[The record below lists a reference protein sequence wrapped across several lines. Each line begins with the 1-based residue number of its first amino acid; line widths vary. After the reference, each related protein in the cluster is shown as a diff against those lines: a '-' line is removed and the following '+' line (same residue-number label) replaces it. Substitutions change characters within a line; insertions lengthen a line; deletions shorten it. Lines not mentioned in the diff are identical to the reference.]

1 MAPYLD
7 NTDCISCPVTEDTFG
22 SKRVT
27 LGDLAIVFPW
37 LIACV
42 GFWLVYR
49 LIQQYGR
56 ILLRLEAIESQL
68 GKVLPQPEPVTVS
81 SGLEL
86 GSVAPAFELP
96 TLAGQQ
102 QSLRMFHGR
111 SVLLVF
117 FNPQCGFCQQMAPD
131 LAALGSGS
139 SGVVPL
145 VVTEGTV
152 EANQDWVRQ
161 SGVQCPVVLQRQ
173 REVAELYQTNA
184 TPTGYLI
191 DAQGNIASPLTAGA
205 EGLLSLA
212 QSRNTDV
219 AATSR
224 NGRGKQDK
232 GLDASKI
239 NRNGLKAGAKA
250 PAFNLRRLDGGQ
262 LALKELRG
270 RRVLLVFSDP
280 QCGPCEGLALRLEEI
295 HRRSDRVQILMISR
309 GDAELN
315 RRKVAQ
321 SSLSFA
327 VVLQKEWE
335 ISQLYGMFATP
346 IGYLIDERGI
356 LLSDVAVGAEPI
368 LNLLSTHSGSSS
380 AAGN

>member
-1 MAPYLD
+1 
-7 NTDCISCPVTEDTFG
+7 
-22 SKRVT
+22 
-27 LGDLAIVFPW
+27 
-37 LIACV
+37 
-42 GFWLVYR
+42 
-49 LIQQYGR
+49 
-56 ILLRLEAIESQL
+56 
-68 GKVLPQPEPVTVS
+68 
-81 SGLEL
+81 
-86 GSVAPAFELP
+86 
-96 TLAGQQ
+96 
-102 QSLRMFHGR
+102 
-111 SVLLVF
+111 
-117 FNPQCGFCQQMAPD
+117 
-131 LAALGSGS
+131 
-139 SGVVPL
+139 
-145 VVTEGTV
+145 
-152 EANQDWVRQ
+152 
-161 SGVQCPVVLQRQ
+161 VLQRQ

-191 DAQGNIASPLTAGA
+191 DAQGNIASPMTAGA

-295 HRRSDRVQILMISR
+295 HRRSDSVQILMISR
-309 GDAELN
+309 GDPELN

-346 IGYLIDERGI
+346 IGYLIDEQGI